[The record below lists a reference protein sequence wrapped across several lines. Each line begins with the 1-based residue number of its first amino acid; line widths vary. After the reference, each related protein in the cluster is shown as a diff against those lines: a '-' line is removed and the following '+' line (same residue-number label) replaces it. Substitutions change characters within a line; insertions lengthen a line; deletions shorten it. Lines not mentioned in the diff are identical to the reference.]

1 MGSTFVTV
9 LIRYSRAAE
18 KLPNKP
24 TRKNIFPILI
34 VTVVLCDKSIKV
46 YFFYKTLIRKDF
58 HFVLIDNFVYF
69 LFTYL
74 EVNCTCS
81 ISIVSVTNPVAIK
94 LFISTKQMCT
104 FFSANVSKE
113 DEGFI
118 NQQGVHEL
126 FADILFADPSEWDD
140 DSSMVCEIFEVRKIS

>member
-94 LFISTKQMCT
+94 LF
-104 FFSANVSKE
+104 
-113 DEGFI
+113 
-118 NQQGVHEL
+118 QGCRIPGSGGAQAPPVFRTLSHKNAIKPEKL
-126 FADILFADPSEWDD
+126 RF
-140 DSSMVCEIFEVRKIS
+140 